1 MRDTKGNLL
10 SPPLCR
16 AFVSFDRDSLQAPV
30 MFKRWIALSTEK
42 NHYPVDNAIGFFTT
56 YQLDSDLSGG

>member
-1 MRDTKGNLL
+1 MIRGTKGNLL

-16 AFVSFDRDSLQAPV
+16 AFVSYDRDSLQAPV
-30 MFKRWIALSTEK
+30 VQKVDSLIDWI
-42 NHYPVDNAIGFFTT
+42 NHYSVDNAIGLCTT